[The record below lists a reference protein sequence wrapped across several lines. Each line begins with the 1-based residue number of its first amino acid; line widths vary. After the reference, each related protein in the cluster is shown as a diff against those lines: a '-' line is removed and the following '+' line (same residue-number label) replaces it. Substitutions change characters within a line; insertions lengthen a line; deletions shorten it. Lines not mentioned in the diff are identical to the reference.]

1 MLRIED
7 TMGFETVDEKLWE
20 RHRADFPVAKN
31 LIYLNHAAVSP
42 VCRAAAE
49 AMRWLATDAEEFGSL
64 HYDKWMAC
72 YEGLR
77 VESARM
83 INADPREIAIVKN
96 TSEGIATIAL
106 GLDWRSGDRIVAFHD
121 EFPAN
126 QYPWIRLAARG
137 VEITWLRPEA
147 TLEEIDRAAKEARLL
162 AISYVQ
168 FLSGYRC
175 DLEAI
180 GEICARHNVFFFVD
194 AIQGL
199 GAFPFDVRRA
209 KIHAAAADGHKW
221 LTGPEGCG
229 VLYIQ
234 RDMQDRVDPVEF
246 GWTNAAAHADYASRD
261 MTLRADAGRY
271 EPGTLN
277 TIGCFGLEAAFKFL
291 NAVGVENIA
300 PVVQGLADQV
310 AEGALAKG
318 YELLAPRTR
327 ASGAGIVSMRK
338 SGIDCRMIWKDMKD
352 RGIITA
358 PRAGWLRVS
367 PHFYVSPDEIAAF
380 VAALP

>member
-1 MLRIED
+1 VLRIED

>member
-1 MLRIED
+1 MLRIKD
-7 TMGFETVDEKLWE
+7 TMGFETVHKTLWE
-20 RHRADFPVAKN
+20 RHRADFPVTGN
-31 LIYLNHAAVSP
+31 LVYLNHAAVSP
-42 VCRAAAE
+42 VCRAAGE

-72 YEGLR
+72 YEGVR

-83 INADPREIAIVKN
+83 LNADPREIAIVKN

-106 GLDWRSGDRIVAFHD
+106 GLDWRPGDRIVAFHD

-137 VEITWLRPEA
+137 VTITWLRPDA
-147 TLEEIDRAAKEARLL
+147 PLEEIDRAARRARLL
-162 AISYVQ
+162 AISFVQ

-180 GEICARHNVFFFVD
+180 GEICHRHGVFFFVD

-199 GAFPFDVRRA
+199 GAFPIDVRKAR
-209 KIHAAAADGHKW
+209 IHAASADGHKW

-229 VLYIQ
+229 ILYIQ
-234 RDMQDRVDPVEF
+234 RDRQDSVDPVEF
-246 GWTNAAAHADYASRD
+246 GWTNAASHADYGSRD
-261 MTLRADAGRY
+261 MTLRSDAGRY

-277 TIGCFGLEAAFKFL
+277 TIGCFGLEAAFRFL
-291 NAVGVENIA
+291 NGVGVANIA

-318 YELLAPRTR
+318 YELLASRTP
-327 ASGAGIVSMRK
+327 STGAGIVSMRK
-338 SGIDCRMIWKDMKD
+338 AGIDCRMIWKDMKE

-367 PHFYVSPDEIAAF
+367 PHFYISPAEIAAF
-380 VAALP
+380 VEALP

>member
-1 MLRIED
+1 MLRIKG
-7 TMGFETVDEKLWE
+7 TMGFETVHKTLWE
-20 RHRADFPVAKN
+20 RHRADFPVTGN
-31 LIYLNHAAVSP
+31 LVYLNHAAVSP
-42 VCRAAAE
+42 VCRAAGE

-72 YEGLR
+72 YEGVR

-83 INADPREIAIVKN
+83 LNADPREIAIVKN

-106 GLDWRSGDRIVAFHD
+106 GLDWRPGDRIVAFHD

-137 VEITWLRPEA
+137 VTITWLRPDA
-147 TLEEIDRAAKEARLL
+147 PLDEIDRAARGARLL
-162 AISYVQ
+162 AISFVQ

-180 GEICARHNVFFFVD
+180 GEICHRHGVFFFVD

-199 GAFPFDVRRA
+199 GVFPIDVRKAR
-209 KIHAAAADGHKW
+209 IHAASADGHKW

-229 VLYIQ
+229 ILYIQ
-234 RDMQDRVDPVEF
+234 RDRQDSVDPVEF
-246 GWTNAAAHADYASRD
+246 GWTNAASHADYGSRD
-261 MTLRADAGRY
+261 MTLRSDAGRY

-277 TIGCFGLEAAFKFL
+277 TIGCFGLEAAFRFL
-291 NAVGVENIA
+291 NGVGVANIA
-300 PVVQGLADQV
+300 PVVQGLTDQA

-318 YELLAPRTR
+318 YELLASRTPLT
-327 ASGAGIVSMRK
+327 GAGIVSMRK
-338 SGIDCRMIWKDMKD
+338 AGIDCRMIWKDMKE

-367 PHFYVSPDEIAAF
+367 PHFYISPAEIAAF
-380 VAALP
+380 VDALP

>member
-1 MLRIED
+1 
-7 TMGFETVDEKLWE
+7 MGFETVGNSLWE
-20 RHRADFPVAKN
+20 RYRADFPVAQN

-42 VCRAAAE
+42 VCRAAGE

-77 VESARM
+77 VEAAKM
-83 INADPREIAIVKN
+83 LNADAREVAIVKN
-96 TSEGIATIAL
+96 TSEGIATIAM
-106 GLDWRSGDRIVAFHD
+106 GLDWRPGDRIVAFHD

-137 VEITWLRPEA
+137 VTITWLRPEA
-147 TLEEIDRAAKEARLL
+147 PLEEIDRAAKGARLL
-162 AISYVQ
+162 AISFVQ
-168 FLSGYRC
+168 FLSGYRA

-180 GEICARHNVFFFVD
+180 GEICARHGVFFFVD

-199 GAFPFDVRRA
+199 GAFPLDVRKAR
-209 KIHAAAADGHKW
+209 IHAAAADGHKW

-234 RDMQDRVDPVEF
+234 RDVQDTVDPVEF

-277 TIGCFGLEAAFKFL
+277 TIGCFGLEAAFRFL
-291 NAVGVENIA
+291 NGVGVENIA
-300 PVVQGLADQV
+300 PVVQGLADRV

-318 YELLAPRTR
+318 YELLAPRTPET
-327 ASGAGIVSMRK
+327 GAGIVSMRK
-338 SGIDCRMIWKDMKD
+338 AGIDCRMIWKDLKEKRM
-352 RGIITA
+352 ITA

-367 PHFYVSPDEIAAF
+367 PHFYVSPAEIDAF
-380 VAALP
+380 VEALP

>member
-1 MLRIED
+1 
-7 TMGFETVDEKLWE
+7 MGFQTVEQSLWE
-20 RHRADFPVAKN
+20 RYRAEFPVTKS

-42 VCRAAAE
+42 VSRSAAA
-49 AMRWLATDAEEFGSL
+49 AMRWLATDAEEYGSL

-72 YEGLR
+72 YDGLR
-77 VESARM
+77 VEAAKMLNSE
-83 INADPREIAIVKN
+83 PGEIAIVKN
-96 TSEGIATIAL
+96 TSEGIATIAM
-106 GLDWRSGDRIVAFHD
+106 GLDWKAGDRVVAFHD

-126 QYPWIRLAARG
+126 QYPWIRLAAKG
-137 VEITWLRPEA
+137 VTITWLRPEA
-147 TLEEIDRAAKEARLL
+147 PLEEIERAAKGARLL
-162 AISYVQ
+162 AISFVQ

-180 GEICARHNVFFFVD
+180 GEICARHGVFFFVD

-199 GAFPFDVRRA
+199 GAFPLDVRKCR
-209 KIHAAAADGHKW
+209 IHAAAADGHKW

-229 VLYIQ
+229 ILYIQ
-234 RDMQDRVDPVEF
+234 RDVQDAVDPVEF

-277 TIGCFGLEAAFKFL
+277 TIGCFGLEASFKL
-291 NAVGVENIA
+291 INAIGVENIA
-300 PVVQGLADQV
+300 PVVQGLADRV

-318 YELLAPRTR
+318 YELLTPRTPQT
-327 ASGAGIVSMRK
+327 GAGIVSMRK
-338 SGIDCRMIWKDMKD
+338 EGIDCRMIWRDLKAKN
-352 RGIITA
+352 IFTA

-367 PHFYVSPDEIAAF
+367 PHFYISPAEIEEF
-380 VAALP
+380 LLALP

>member
-1 MLRIED
+1 
-7 TMGFETVDEKLWE
+7 MGFETVDEKLWE

>member
-7 TMGFETVDEKLWE
+7 TMGFETVPESLWQ
-20 RHRADFPVAKN
+20 RHRPDFPVTKN

-49 AMRWLATDAEEFGSL
+49 AMRWLATDAEQFGSF

-72 YEGLR
+72 YEGVR
-77 VESARM
+77 VESAKM

-96 TSEGIATIAL
+96 TSEGIATVAL
-106 GLDWRSGDRIVAFHD
+106 GLDWRPGDRIVAFHD

-126 QYPWIRLAARG
+126 QYPWIRLAAKG
-137 VEITWLRPEA
+137 VTITWLRPEA
-147 TLEEIDRAAKEARLL
+147 PLEEIDRAANGARLL

-175 DLEAI
+175 DLDAI
-180 GEICARHNVFFFVD
+180 GEICARHGVFFFVD

-199 GAFPFDVRRA
+199 GAFPFDVRKS

-221 LTGPEGCG
+221 LTGPEGSG
-229 VLYIQ
+229 ILYIQ
-234 RDMQDRVDPVEF
+234 RDRQDSIEPVEF

-291 NAVGVENIA
+291 NNVGVENIA
-300 PVVQGLADQV
+300 PVVQSLADQI
-310 AEGALAKG
+310 AEGARNKG
-318 YELLAPRTR
+318 YELLSNRTP
-327 ASGAGIVSMRK
+327 ATGAGIVSMRK
-338 SGIDCRMIWKDMKD
+338 SGTDCRMIWKQMKE

-367 PHFYVSPDEIAAF
+367 PHFYISPAEIQQF
-380 VAALP
+380 IDALP

>member
-1 MLRIED
+1 
-7 TMGFETVDEKLWE
+7 MGFETVPESLWQ
-20 RHRADFPVAKN
+20 RHRPEFPVTKN

-49 AMRWLATDAEEFGSL
+49 AMRWLATDAEEFGSF

-72 YEGLR
+72 YEGVR
-77 VESARM
+77 AESAKM

-96 TSEGIATIAL
+96 TSEGIATVAL
-106 GLDWRSGDRIVAFHD
+106 GLDWRPGDRIVAFHD

-126 QYPWIRLAARG
+126 QYPWIRLAAKG
-137 VEITWLRPEA
+137 VTITWLRPEA
-147 TLEEIDRAAKEARLL
+147 PLEEIDQAAKGARLL

-175 DLEAI
+175 DLDAI
-180 GEICARHNVFFFVD
+180 GEICARHAVFFFVD

-199 GAFPFDVRRA
+199 GAFPFDVRKS

-229 VLYIQ
+229 ILYIQ
-234 RDMQDRVDPVEF
+234 RDVQDSIDPVEF
-246 GWTNAAAHADYASRD
+246 GWTNAASHADYGSRD

-291 NAVGVENIA
+291 NGVGVENIA
-300 PVVQGLADQV
+300 PVVQSLADQV

-318 YELLAPRTR
+318 YELLSPRT
-327 ASGAGIVSMRK
+327 AATGAGIVSMRK
-338 SGIDCRMIWKDMKD
+338 AGIDCRMIWKQMKEQ
-352 RGIITA
+352 GIITA

-367 PHFYVSPDEIAAF
+367 PHFYISPSEITAF
-380 VAALP
+380 VEALP

>member
-1 MLRIED
+1 M
-7 TMGFETVDEKLWE
+7 WE
-20 RHRADFPVAKN
+20 RYRADFPVTKS
-31 LIYLNHAAVSP
+31 LIYLNHAAVAP
-42 VCRAAAE
+42 VSRAAAT

-72 YEGLR
+72 YDGLR
-77 VESARM
+77 VEAAKMLNSE
-83 INADPREIAIVKN
+83 PGEIALVKN
-96 TSEGIATIAL
+96 TSEGIATVAL
-106 GLDWRSGDRIVAFHD
+106 GLDWRPGDRIVAFHD

-147 TLEEIDRAAKEARLL
+147 PLEEIDRAAKGARLL

-199 GAFPFDVRRA
+199 GAFPFDVRKARV
-209 KIHAAAADGHKW
+209 HAAAADGHKW

-229 VLYIQ
+229 ILYIQ
-234 RDMQDRVDPVEF
+234 RDRQDEIEPVEF

-277 TIGCFGLEAAFKFL
+277 TIGCFGLEASFKFL

-300 PVVQGLADQV
+300 PVVQALGDQV
-310 AEGALAKG
+310 AAGAVAKG
-318 YELLAPRTR
+318 YELLSPRT
-327 ASGAGIVSMRK
+327 AGTGAGIVSIRK
-338 SGIDCRMIWKDMKD
+338 EGLDPRLLWRDLKAK
-352 RGIITA
+352 GIITA

-367 PHFYVSPDEIAAF
+367 PHFYVSPAEIETF
-380 VAALP
+380 LEALP

>member
-1 MLRIED
+1 MLRIEY
-7 TMGFETVDEKLWE
+7 TMGFEMVGESLWE
-20 RHRADFPVAKN
+20 RHRADFPVTKN

-42 VCRAAAE
+42 VCRAAGE

-64 HYDKWMAC
+64 HYEKWMAC

-83 INADPREIAIVKN
+83 INADPREMAIVKN

-106 GLDWRSGDRIVAFHD
+106 GLDWRPGDRIVALHD

-137 VEITWLRPEA
+137 VSITWLRPEA
-147 TLEEIDRAAKEARLL
+147 PLEEIDRAARGARLL

-180 GEICARHNVFFFVD
+180 GEICSRHGVFFFVD

-199 GAFPFDVRRA
+199 GAFPIDVRKAR
-209 KIHAAAADGHKW
+209 IHAAAADGHKW
-221 LTGPEGCG
+221 LTGTEGCG
-229 VLYIQ
+229 VLYVQ
-234 RDMQDRVDPVEF
+234 RDVQNSVEPVEF
-246 GWTNAAAHADYASRD
+246 GWTNAAAYADYASRD

-277 TIGCFGLEAAFKFL
+277 TIGCFGLEAAFNFL
-291 NAVGVENIA
+291 IGVGVENIA
-300 PVVQGLADQV
+300 PVVQGLAVQV

-318 YELLAPRTR
+318 YELLAPRTP
-327 ASGAGIVSMRK
+327 ATGAGIVSMRK
-338 SGIDCRMIWKDMKD
+338 EGIDCRMIWRDMKEK
-352 RGIITA
+352 GIITA

-367 PHFYVSPDEIAAF
+367 PHFYISPAEIAAF
-380 VAALP
+380 VEALP